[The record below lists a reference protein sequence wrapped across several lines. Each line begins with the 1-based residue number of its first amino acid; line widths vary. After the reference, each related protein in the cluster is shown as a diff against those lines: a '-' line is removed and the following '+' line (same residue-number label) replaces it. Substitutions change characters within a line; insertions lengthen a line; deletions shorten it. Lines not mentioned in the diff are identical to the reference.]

1 MEQVIL
7 AFESEKN
14 GLRIREMLTAS
25 GVAECYLC
33 RTAAEVKRLVS
44 QQGLNAVV
52 CGYKLPDET
61 AEGLFEDLPPHC
73 SMLVVAVQG
82 MLDLIGSDE
91 LLKLP
96 APATRENLLAAVRNL
111 LLSSRRADRF
121 VRPQRSAEEL
131 ALIERA
137 KEALMARRGISEEE
151 AHRYLQKRSM
161 DEGKKLTQT
170 AQAVLDGNA

>member
-7 AFESEKN
+7 AFEGEKN
-14 GLRIREMLTAS
+14 GIRIRDMLAAS
-25 GVAECYLC
+25 GVAECSLC
-33 RTAAEVKRLVS
+33 RSAAEVKRLVF
-44 QQGLNAVV
+44 QQGINAVV

-61 AEGLFEDLPPHC
+61 AEGLFEDLPPQC
-73 SMLVVAVQG
+73 SMLVVASQG

-91 LLKLP
+91 LLRLP
-96 APATRENLLAAVRNL
+96 APVTREDLIAAVHDL
-111 LLSSRRADRF
+111 LVSSRRAGRF

-137 KEALMARRGISEEE
+137 KVFLIRRRGMSEDE

-161 DEGKKLTQT
+161 NEGKKMTQT
-170 AQAVLDGNA
+170 ALSILDGKD